1 MGEPLTLLYPTGE
14 RATSAIMVRKQLPVE
29 VNLDKPFDYTIE
41 VTNLT
46 GEPIDGV
53 VINEPVPGHMEL
65 RSAEPAPSS
74 ESGGEAKWN
83 LNLAANGTQRIVVTA
98 VANEAKPIRQCSTV
112 SYDPTLCSELAVVSP
127 SLKLALRAPAS
138 TLQCAGYEVIFSVSN
153 DGTGTARGV
162 VIQEQLPE
170 GVTLDD
176 GAKQV
181 RIDVG
186 DVPAGKTMEFK
197 RIVRPS
203 ETGSVTLAGDATG
216 ANGLSAEAAG
226 VETAVTEAKLEIT
239 SEAPEMRF
247 IGRPFTHT
255 FTVKNTGDGPAPRT
269 VVSVVIPANVTV
281 ASADNNGAATEGGVT
296 WQLGE
301 LPAGSERTV
310 SVDLSGNVRAPIR
323 TTAAARADCVTG
335 EVTAVATTD
344 LQGIPALL
352 MEVVDEIDPV
362 TVGDETTY
370 VITVTN
376 QGSAQDQ
383 NVTIVCNLEEAMS
396 FVSGTGTSEVTAED
410 GTVTMAAVP
419 GLDPG
424 DAAVWRVTVKAESEA
439 DARFTVTLTSDQL
452 QRPVRETESTNL
464 YE

>member
-1 MGEPLTLLYPTGE
+1 
-14 RATSAIMVRKQLPVE
+14 MVRKQLPVE

-65 RSAEPAPSS
+65 RSAEPAVCL
-74 ESGGEAKWN
+74 GVRRRGEVEPEPRGQRH
-83 LNLAANGTQRIVVTA
+83 AAHRGDGRGQRGQADPPVLHRQLRPHA
-98 VANEAKPIRQCSTV
+98 VLGAGRGQPEPEAG
-112 SYDPTLCSELAVVSP
+112 A
-127 SLKLALRAPAS
+127 AGPAS

-162 VIQEQLPE
+162 VVQEQLPE
-170 GVTLDD
+170 GVTLD
-176 GAKQV
+176 GGQKQV

-216 ANGLSAEAAG
+216 ANGLTAEAAG

-269 VVSVVIPANVTV
+269 VVSVVIPENVTV
-281 ASADNNGAATEGGVT
+281 ASADNDGSATEGGVT

-310 SVDLSGNVRAPIR
+310 SVDLSGEVRRRPSGPPPPPAP
-323 TTAAARADCVTG
+323 TA
-335 EVTAVATTD
+335 
-344 LQGIPALL
+344 
-352 MEVVDEIDPV
+352 
-362 TVGDETTY
+362 
-370 VITVTN
+370 
-376 QGSAQDQ
+376 
-383 NVTIVCNLEEAMS
+383 
-396 FVSGTGTSEVTAED
+396 
-410 GTVTMAAVP
+410 
-419 GLDPG
+419 
-424 DAAVWRVTVKAESEA
+424 W
-439 DARFTVTLTSDQL
+439 
-452 QRPVRETESTNL
+452 PVR
-464 YE
+464 